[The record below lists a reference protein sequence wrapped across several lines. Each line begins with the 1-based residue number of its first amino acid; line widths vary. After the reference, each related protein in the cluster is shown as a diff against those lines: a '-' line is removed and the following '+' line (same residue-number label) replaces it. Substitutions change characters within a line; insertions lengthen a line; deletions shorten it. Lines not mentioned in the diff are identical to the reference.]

1 MQLRLC
7 WSLRAVFNLSCK
19 RGRMQS
25 WAAFSLQKTGRTTA
39 GYLKPETGGIC
50 SARRGNR
57 LGDGAKYTQK
67 WNAGSSRRRQGHIR
81 PMGLL
86 CVLCHFWDGS
96 LKSAVCSAR
105 NYDKKQKEPENA
117 SQRLSY
123 FFFPKIPWGDEI
135 KERRLNLCL
144 WAGNRLSLQ
153 LITHHSSPFFPLMAS
168 SLTSFLVSSNCHVS
182 TTAPFAINGTVKRS
196 HFHILMHWTS
206 IIISHSK
213 STERKKKGLSHL
225 SALISAEALLAHTQK
240 RKIKK
245 HSRGIF
251 RKKNQPI
258 K

>member
-1 MQLRLC
+1 MSGHVGEEAMQLRLC

-105 NYDKKQKEPENA
+105 NFCTN
-117 SQRLSY
+117 S
-123 FFFPKIPWGDEI
+123 
-135 KERRLNLCL
+135 
-144 WAGNRLSLQ
+144 
-153 LITHHSSPFFPLMAS
+153 PLMIP
-168 SLTSFLVSSNCHVS
+168 V
-182 TTAPFAINGTVKRS
+182 
-196 HFHILMHWTS
+196 
-206 IIISHSK
+206 
-213 STERKKKGLSHL
+213 
-225 SALISAEALLAHTQK
+225 
-240 RKIKK
+240 
-245 HSRGIF
+245 SRGSFSKGWCTAATSVSIMGP
-251 RKKNQPI
+251 RDPAESI
-258 K
+258 RLGS

>member
-7 WSLRAVFNLSCK
+7 WSLRAIFNLSCK

-25 WAAFSLQKTGRTTA
+25 WAAFSLQKTGRSFSFQQHCWLSEA
-39 GYLKPETGGIC
+39 RDRRNLLSPETVL
-50 SARRGNR
+50 STHR
-57 LGDGAKYTQK
+57 
-67 WNAGSSRRRQGHIR
+67 SEMQGPAEEDRDIFA
-81 PMGLL
+81 PWASCTFFVTSG
-86 CVLCHFWDGS
+86 DGS